1 MKYIFGPVNSR
12 RLGLSLGIDLM
23 PHKTC
28 SMNCVYCECGPTSV
42 LTGLIAE
49 YIPSNEIIKELDDY
63 LSSGPALDSITF
75 SGSGEPTLHSG
86 IGGIIGFLKKKYPQY
101 SVAVLTNSSLLNIK
115 DVRTSISG
123 ADIIMPSL
131 DAVSDDAFNKI
142 NRPAPGIT
150 SADIIDGLVELRREF
165 RGIISL
171 EIFIVPGV
179 NDSDDE
185 IRLIGKACRRIKP
198 DRIELNRLDRPG
210 AEAWVRAASIQ
221 RLSEIKDMLAPLN
234 AVIIGNAGKI
244 KQSCPDD
251 EFAEA
256 VISTL
261 KRRPSTLDD
270 LASSTGMD
278 KFDISRIIHDLVS
291 DGIVEE
297 THLERGKFYRI
308 KKSN

>member
-28 SMNCVYCECGPTSV
+28 SMNCVYCECGPTTV
-42 LTGLIAE
+42 LTGSIDE
-49 YIPSNEIIKELDDY
+49 YIPADEIVSELDDY
-63 LSSGPALDSITF
+63 LSSRPALDSITF

-86 IGGIIGFLKKKYPQY
+86 IGRIIGFLKKKYPHY
-101 SVAVLTNSSLLNIK
+101 SVAVLTNSSLLSRK

-123 ADIIMPSL
+123 ADLIMPSL
-131 DAVSDDAFNKI
+131 DAVSDDVFNKI

-150 SADIIDGLVELRREF
+150 AADIIEGLVELRRDF

-185 IRLIGKACRRIKP
+185 IRLIRKACRRINP
-198 DRIELNRLDRPG
+198 DRIELNKLDRPG
-210 AEAWVRAASIQ
+210 AEAWVRAASLQ
-221 RLSEIKDMLAPLN
+221 RLNEIRDMLAPIN
-234 AVIIGNAGKI
+234 AVIIGDAGKV
-244 KQSCPDD
+244 KHSCTDA
-251 EFAEA
+251 EFAET

-278 KFDISRIIHDLVS
+278 KFDLSRIIHELVN
-291 DGIVEE
+291 DGIAEE
-297 THLERGKFYRI
+297 TDLDRGKFYRI